1 MQAIIALGSNMGQ
14 SIETLTE
21 ALKAINNIDGVTIVK
36 ASSLYRTKPVGYLDQ
51 DDFINAVIELEISIL
66 PMDLYDNLAKIELDF
81 GRVRLIKNG
90 PRTLDLD
97 VISCDNLLSDDPKL
111 ILPHPRAQERAFVI
125 VPMNE
130 IVPNHVF
137 ADSKLSVLQVL
148 AKLPVKDVQEIIKLE
163 QNWAQIV

>member
-125 VPMNE
+125 VPMSE
-130 IVPNHVF
+130 IVPNLVF

>member
-125 VPMNE
+125 VPMSE

-163 QNWAQIV
+163 QNLAQIV

>member
-66 PMDLYDNLAKIELDF
+66 PMDLLS
-81 GRVRLIKNG
+81 LIH
-90 PRTLDLD
+90 
-97 VISCDNLLSDDPKL
+97 I
-111 ILPHPRAQERAFVI
+111 
-125 VPMNE
+125 
-130 IVPNHVF
+130 
-137 ADSKLSVLQVL
+137 
-148 AKLPVKDVQEIIKLE
+148 
-163 QNWAQIV
+163 

>member
-125 VPMNE
+125 VPMSE
-130 IVPNHVF
+130 IVTNHVF